1 MQNPSPDKP
10 TSDPLDR
17 GDRSDRNTASAPSR
31 TAGWFRRW
39 SLGVYV
45 LIVIALSL
53 MAFRVNAPDMPGGG
67 RYAGI
72 AGTDGQAYYAF
83 ARSLIIDGDLDFQN
97 EFYEFNFNKHGFQ
110 TPDFLPRSPLTGR
123 IFNRFPIGFSVFH
136 LPFFLLAH
144 LLTLLGNAAGLCRLE
159 PNGYSALYQLAA
171 PLSTIFYGALAYWTT
186 QKVLRRFVSEGA
198 AAVATFVLFLSY
210 QGVFNVIWFWCNP
223 HLHSCLVFNCMLL
236 LAFRVEDRRDVPRT
250 WAGLGALTGAAGLLR
265 TECLALAFLPLLLF
279 CWRLRGVPGD
289 AAAQWRRLSSL
300 RFCRRL
306 RGVPGDAAAPKGER
320 WRAVS
325 RAAAALAAF
334 SLVFFPQILVWR
346 LMWGE
351 WFTLPMNSPSEGFS
365 WAHPALW
372 QVLVSTRHG
381 LFYWSPVLLIG
392 LAGLV
397 WSLCVRRAGI
407 AVWLSLV
414 PALVLYYIYA
424 SWSIWWM
431 GYSFGARQF
440 VVLTVLFG
448 IGLAYGMEKA
458 GRRYRWIVGAG
469 ALCLIAWNMAML
481 WMFLNGHIPRSE
493 GFPFWLPFRKLLEL
507 ALRIIS

>member
-1 MQNPSPDKP
+1 M
-10 TSDPLDR
+10 
-17 GDRSDRNTASAPSR
+17 
-31 TAGWFRRW
+31 
-39 SLGVYV
+39 
-45 LIVIALSL
+45 ALSL
-53 MAFRVNAPDMPGGG
+53 AAFRVNAPDMPAGG

-83 ARSLIIDGDLDFQN
+83 VRSLVIDGDLDFQN
-97 EFYEFNFNKHGFQ
+97 EFYDFNFNKHGFQ

-144 LLTLLGNAAGLCRLE
+144 FLTLLGNAAGLCRLE
-159 PNGYSALYQLAA
+159 PNGYSKLYQLAA
-171 PLSTIFYGALAYWTT
+171 PFGTIFYGALAYWTT
-186 QKVLRRFVSEGA
+186 RKVLRRFVSEGA

-210 QGVFNVIWFWCNP
+210 QGLFNLIWFWCNP
-223 HLHSCLVFNCMLL
+223 YLHSCLVFNCMLL
-236 LAFRVEDRRDVPRT
+236 LAFRVEDRRDVSRT
-250 WAGLGALTGAAGLLR
+250 WAGLGALAGAAGLLR
-265 TECLALAFLPLLLF
+265 TECLALAFLPFLLF
-279 CWRLRGVPGD
+279 CWRLRGVPGGG
-289 AAAQWRRLSSL
+289 A
-300 RFCRRL
+300 
-306 RGVPGDAAAPKGER
+306 VPEGER
-320 WRAVS
+320 RRAVS
-325 RAAAALAAF
+325 RAAAALAAC

-351 WFTLPMNSPSEGFS
+351 WFALPMNNPSEGFN

-397 WSLCVRRAGI
+397 WLLCVRRAGI
-407 AVWLSLV
+407 AVWLSLI
-414 PALVLYYIYA
+414 PALVLYYVYA
-424 SWSIWWM
+424 SWRIWWM

-440 VVLTVLFG
+440 VVLTVLFA
-448 IGLAYGMEKA
+448 IGLAYMIERL
-458 GRRYRWIVGAG
+458 GRWRWAVGAA

-493 GFPFWLPFRKLLEL
+493 EFPFWLPFLKFLEL
-507 ALRIIS
+507 ASRAIS

>member
-1 MQNPSPDKP
+1 MQESSQDNPTNNRLGS
-10 TSDPLDR
+10 
-17 GDRSDRNTASAPSR
+17 GDRADSDAAVTVARSR
-31 TAGWFRRW
+31 VAGWFCRW
-39 SLGVYV
+39 SVGVYF
-45 LIVIALSL
+45 LIVMALSL
-53 MAFRVNAPDMPGGG
+53 AAFRVNAPDMPDGG

-144 LLTLLGNAAGLCRLE
+144 LLTLLGNAVGLCRLE

-198 AAVATFVLFLSY
+198 AAPATFVLFLSF
-210 QGVFNVIWFWCNP
+210 QGLFNVIWFWCNP
-223 HLHSCLVFNCMLL
+223 YLHSCLVFNCMLL
-236 LAFRVEDRRDVPRT
+236 LAFRVEDRRDGWRT

-265 TECLALAFLPLLLF
+265 TECLALAFLPFLLF
-279 CWRLRGVPGD
+279 CWRLRGVPGG
-289 AAAQWRRLSSL
+289 AV
-300 RFCRRL
+300 
-306 RGVPGDAAAPKGER
+306 VPEGER
-320 WRAVS
+320 RRAVS

-351 WFTLPMNSPSEGFS
+351 WFTLPMNNPSEGFN

-381 LFYWSPVLLIG
+381 LFYWSPVLLTG

-397 WSLCVRRAGI
+397 WLLCVRRAGI

-414 PALVLYYIYA
+414 PALVLYYVYA
-424 SWSIWWM
+424 SWRIWWM

-448 IGLAYGMEKA
+448 IGLAYMIERL
-458 GRRYRWIVGAG
+458 GRWRWAVGAA
-469 ALCLIAWNMAML
+469 ALCLIAWNLAML

-493 GFPFWLPFRKLLEL
+493 EFPFWLPFLKFLEL
-507 ALRIIS
+507 ASRVIS